1 MRFLHALSLIAYLIA
16 FTVPFVGGVYGVS
29 DAYADETS
37 DGVQF
42 VCPFDHYEFET
53 SSASSGDAEGAEDA
67 TEDAAE
73 ETSDSESTE
82 ESGEESSGD
91 SGEEDEYENWARTF
105 ENVLAE
111 SEAKCGEPN
120 SFTGY
125 LEKGDCTE
133 EGKVVTEITE
143 IIAPN
148 TDIDEDN
155 EIITVYAGLC
165 CLAYSEE
172 DNGGILCKDVRT
184 IYTQTYD
191 ECAGSNGNG
200 SASCEKRQWVIGKT
214 GIGILKLMVKQIYT
228 FGAIMVGSIAVATII
243 FQSIKISASGVSGD
257 ITESKNKILQ
267 AITGIVLLF
276 LSGLIL
282 YTINPEFFGS

>member
-1 MRFLHALSLIAYLIA
+1 MRFLLVLSLIAYLMV
-16 FTVPFVGGVYGVS
+16 FTVTFGGGVYEVGG
-29 DAYADETS
+29 AYADETN
-37 DGVQF
+37 GEVQF
-42 VCPFDHYEFET
+42 ICPFDSYEFDT
-53 SSASSGDAEGAEDA
+53 SEASS
-67 TEDAAE
+67 EDAAE
-73 ETSDSESTE
+73 GEAEESGEASGDEGSSD
-82 ESGEESSGD
+82 SGEESSGD
-91 SGEEDEYENWARTF
+91 SGEEDEYENWALTF
-105 ENVLAE
+105 ENAIAE
-111 SEAKCGEPN
+111 SGGNCGEPN

-125 LEKGDCTE
+125 LEKGDCTK

-148 TDIDEDN
+148 TDIDEDH

-165 CLAYSEE
+165 CLAYSTE
-172 DNGGILCKDVRT
+172 DDGFHCKDVRT

-191 ECAGSNGNG
+191 ECAGSNGDG
-200 SASCEKRQWVIGKT
+200 AASCEKRQWVIGKT
-214 GIGILKLMVKQIYT
+214 GIGILKLMVKQIYA
-228 FGAIMVGSIAVATII
+228 FGAITVGSIAVATII